1 MTSNTVND
9 SMRSTQ
15 PVAVRW
21 RRYLS
26 DLAATQ
32 PPPPPAIVRVTSNGR
47 VLTSRGPGDAF
58 QTIGQSTPVSVL

>member
-32 PPPPPAIVRVTSNGR
+32 PPPPPAIVRVTGN
-47 VLTSRGPGDAF
+47 SRAMTPDDAF
-58 QTIGQSTPVSVL
+58 RTINQSTPVAVP